1 LNTTTITARDNTTT
15 LAIDAAIAVAADDL
29 FSAVFN
35 PLPTYASG
43 DSVTLT
49 VGTGALDFLG
59 NPLPSTTAIT
69 WPSIQGAPAANA
81 RVPDAIT
88 QASVTGPTAGTVT
101 ATQTFTLT
109 LPRPNACARA
119 ARTR

>member
-1 LNTTTITARDNTTT
+1 MNTTTITARDNTTT